1 MECKVKTTPNYQHL
15 KFEKIG
21 EGFIFIEGPVW
32 NPREKNLT
40 FSDIYGN
47 IMRRWSPKHGVEV
60 IRDPSGKSNGNALD
74 HQGRLVTCEH
84 ISRNLTRTEHDGGIT
99 TLASH
104 YDGKHLN
111 SPNDVIVKSDGSI
124 YFTDP
129 RSGIES
135 DKAGI
140 IRKPDLD
147 FCGVY
152 RLEPETKKLTLLVE
166 FPKPN
171 GLAFSPDESLLYIND
186 TKMSHIRVF
195 DVKPDGTL
203 ANDRLFTDVVS
214 ELGAEADKDVA
225 GKPDGMKVDVE
236 GNVYCS
242 GPGPAIYVYNPDAT
256 LKGVI
261 ASPNGDRTANFA
273 WGDDDWKTLYVC
285 ASTELYRVRM
295 DIPGIP
301 SMPV

>member
-1 MECKVKTTPNYQHL
+1 MPKNSEIFAGLEFVKL
-15 KFEKIG
+15 GSGFE
-21 EGFIFIEGPVW
+21 FIEGPVW
-32 NPREKNLT
+32 VESKGYLI

-47 IMRRWSPKHGVEV
+47 IMRRWSPEEGIVEV
-60 IRDPSGKSNGNALD
+60 RNPSGKANGNALD
-74 HQGRLVTCEH
+74 RQGRLLTCEH
-84 ISRNLTRTEHDGGIT
+84 IGRSVTRTEHDGSIT
-99 TLASH
+99 TLVSK
-104 YDGKHLN
+104 YKGKQLN
-111 SPNDVIVKSDGSI
+111 SPNDIVVKKSDGAI

-135 DKAGI
+135 NKAGI
-140 IRKPDLD
+140 IRDPELD

-152 RLEPETKKLTLLVE
+152 RFVPETEELTLLVE

-203 ANDRLFTDVVS
+203 TGDRLFTDVVYPT
-214 ELGAEADKDVA
+214 EADWELI
-225 GKPDGMKVDVE
+225 GKPDGLKVDVE

-242 GPGPAIYVYNPDAT
+242 GPGAAIYVYYPDGKF
-256 LKGVI
+256 KGI
-261 ASPNGDRTANFA
+261 IHTPNGGKPANFA
-273 WGDDDWKTLYVC
+273 WGEDDWKTLFVC
-285 ASTELYRVRM
+285 ASTDLYKVRM

-301 SMPV
+301 SL